1 MTQSQTRT
9 VGTGTE
15 SRPGMV
21 AEGTSVRLDN
31 DTVGRVL
38 DAARRQDAD
47 PKVLIEEAV
56 RATLGDRENRE
67 AKVEV
72 KGFRHSGDNNRVTLG
87 MPSTRVVRR
96 AARGRD
102 QTVNELVRG
111 AVSQV
116 ADSVRARDERERRA
130 AAGAAGSGGM
140 PPLPAFDPLGLL
152 SQVTGGAVVDPLAV
166 MLGGAPATPG
176 RSRRGGGRV
185 R

>member
-1 MTQSQTRT
+1 
-9 VGTGTE
+9 
-15 SRPGMV
+15 MV
-21 AEGTSVRLDN
+21 AEGASVRLDS

-38 DAARRQDAD
+38 DAARRQDAS

-56 RATLGDRENRE
+56 RATLGDRDDRN

-116 ADSVRARDERERRA
+116 ADSVRARDERERQS
-130 AAGAAGSGGM
+130 AGTGPA
-140 PPLPAFDPLGLL
+140 LPVFDPAGL
-152 SQVTGGAVVDPLAV
+152 VEAATNGMFADPLAQ
-166 MLGGAPATPG
+166 MLRGTASPG
-176 RSRRGGGRV
+176 SARRR
-185 R
+185 

>member
-1 MTQSQTRT
+1 
-9 VGTGTE
+9 
-15 SRPGMV
+15 MV
-21 AEGTSVRLDN
+21 AEGASVRLDS

-116 ADSVRARDERERRA
+116 ADSVRARDERERQSA
-130 AAGAAGSGGM
+130 QSTGTG
-140 PPLPAFDPLGLL
+140 PVLPLADPLGLIEAA
-152 SQVTGGAVVDPLAV
+152 TNGMFADPLAQ
-166 MLGGAPATPG
+166 MLRGQASPG
-176 RSRRGGGRV
+176 RARRGGGRV